1 MEYTDKW
8 TSQQRFK
15 KYSSFFIT
23 ARDKFVHQCQY
34 PRSITVSNDKHAK
47 QLKFTLVISNSRDT
61 LKNKQKSIYLFPNS
75 AKKSVECARKF
86 TGWNVSASHQRR
98 CWLSDTSFAYS
109 SKHLVLKEA
118 SSKHTYSS
126 PIHLLVLIIECDNN
140 ISIGTSHIVQ
150 LSRNIL

>member
-47 QLKFTLVISNSRDT
+47 QLKFTLVISKIRESQFIYFQIQP
-61 LKNKQKSIYLFPNS
+61 KNL
-75 AKKSVECARKF
+75 
-86 TGWNVSASHQRR
+86 WNVHINLLDEM
-98 CWLSDTSFAYS
+98 W
-109 SKHLVLKEA
+109 VL
-118 SSKHTYSS
+118 HTNDDVDCQI
-126 PIHLLVLIIECDNN
+126 PLL
-140 ISIGTSHIVQ
+140 HIVQ
-150 LSRNIL
+150 NIWF